1 MDLIKRIQELENLI
15 NKRFIQSNIIIK
27 IIDDIEPNKGQIIIW
42 KDNNI
47 DRIFKI
53 DAASYFQVT
62 IIENGE
68 FLEENLAV
76 DDLGKW
82 LFNLYNPIK
91 YLYEFYGG
99 ELSGKVL
106 SAEQINKISKLK
118 TENFEKERAQ
128 GILVHRKE
136 LDDQP
141 IIENYLGPM
150 FDRIDYG
157 KVYLRYETQEI
168 YDMLST

>member
-27 IIDDIEPNKGQIIIW
+27 IIDDIELNKGQIIIW

-53 DAASYFQVT
+53 DAASYFQVA

-118 TENFEKERAQ
+118 TQNFEKERAQ

>member
-53 DAASYFQVT
+53 NAASYFQVA

-68 FLEENLAV
+68 FLEENLTV

-82 LFNLYNPIK
+82 LFNLYNPD
-91 YLYEFYGG
+91 
-99 ELSGKVL
+99 
-106 SAEQINKISKLK
+106 
-118 TENFEKERAQ
+118 
-128 GILVHRKE
+128 RKS
-136 LDDQP
+136 
-141 IIENYLGPM
+141 
-150 FDRIDYG
+150 
-157 KVYLRYETQEI
+157 VV
-168 YDMLST
+168 

>member
-53 DAASYFQVT
+53 DAASYFQVA

-76 DDLGKW
+76 DDLEKW

-118 TENFEKERAQ
+118 TQNFEKERAQ

>member
-15 NKRFIQSNIIIK
+15 NKRFIQGNIIIK

-53 DAASYFQVT
+53 AAASYFQVA

-118 TENFEKERAQ
+118 TQNFEKERAQ

>member
-53 DAASYFQVT
+53 DAASYFQVA

-99 ELSGKVL
+99 KLSGKVL

-118 TENFEKERAQ
+118 TQNFEKERAQ

>member
-53 DAASYFQVT
+53 NAASYFQVA

-68 FLEENLAV
+68 FLEENLTV

-91 YLYEFYGG
+91 YLYEFYSG

-118 TENFEKERAQ
+118 TQNFEKERAQ